1 MSDIKKVKQV
11 DKINI
16 GFVVD
21 GVKDFKKPD
30 LFHDSSFALMLAT
43 QELGFKVLLT
53 ESNNLKI
60 VNNKV
65 FAKFDEVSL
74 KQVENNHLE
83 VKSSKEFSLNSFDVI
98 FARKDPPIDENF
110 LSYAHMLLI
119 VSKSK
124 DEPEGLSGPLII
136 NSPESIL
143 SANEKLYSLKFPD
156 LTPQTIVTSKK
167 TEILDF
173 LNKHKE
179 AVVKPLFDK
188 GGGGVFYLNA
198 NLKNV
203 QAIIDLSINDET
215 RVALVQKYIPE
226 VINGDKRIILLNG
239 EPLGAVLRIPKVGEF
254 RANMSR
260 GASVKS
266 CTLTKRDLEICET
279 LKPQLV
285 KDGLYFTGIDVVGDY
300 LTEVNITSPTGL
312 QEIERFDRKPLAKEI
327 VKWAIETATRV
338 KTVKNVKKF
347 LLKCD

>member
-21 GVKDFKKPD
+21 GVRDFKKPD
-30 LFHDSSFALMLAT
+30 LFHDSSFALMLAA
-43 QELGFKVLLT
+43 QELGFKVFLT

-83 VKSSKEFSLNSFDVI
+83 VKSSNEFPLNSFDVI

-110 LSYAHMLLI
+110 VSYVLMLLH
-119 VSKSK
+119 VSRTSK
-124 DEPEGLSGPLII
+124 LDHNGSNTLII
-136 NSPESIL
+136 NSPEGIL
-143 SANEKLYSLKFPD
+143 KANEKLYPLNFPE
-156 LTPQTIVTSKK
+156 LIVPTIVTSKK
-167 TEILDF
+167 IEILEF
-173 LNKHKE
+173 LNEHKE

-266 CTLTKRDLEICET
+266 CTLTKRDLEICKT
-279 LKPQLV
+279 LSPHLR
-285 KDGLYFTGIDVVGDY
+285 KDGIYFAGIDVVGDY

-327 VKWAIETATRV
+327 VGWAIETANSAISC
-338 KTVKNVKKF
+338 K
-347 LLKCD
+347 L